1 MKKTKANINVKFPR
15 SKRVRYG
22 FTLVEMLVVI
32 AIIAI
37 GSSVGV
43 GFYTGTFGRLQVE
56 RAARDLLLTAKYGRI
71 KAIEQQRRCKI
82 ELDATNGGFW
92 LVVDQLNE
100 ETEQTEQ
107 TIVRDFYSKPVEF
120 AETVKFE
127 EIQIT
132 PIGSEETSE
141 ETAIVFLPNGTS
153 QSAVIQIGNGKN
165 HYTVSICA
173 ATGRARIYQGTSEQV
188 QIKTIDLDKI

>member
-1 MKKTKANINVKFPR
+1 MQKIKPNINVKLPPSTRF
-15 SKRVRYG
+15 RYG
-22 FTLVEMLVVI
+22 FTLVEMLVVV

-37 GSSVGV
+37 VSSVGV
-43 GFYTGTFGRLQVE
+43 GFYAGTFGRMQVE
-56 RAARDLLLTAKYGRI
+56 RAARDFLLTARYGRI
-71 KAIEQQRRCKI
+71 KAIEQQSQCKI
-82 ELDATNGGFW
+82 ELDVANGGFW

-120 AETVKFE
+120 VGAVKFE
-127 EIQIT
+127 DIQIT
-132 PIGSEETSE
+132 PLGSQSSDEQT
-141 ETAIVFLPNGTS
+141 TIVFSPNGTS

-173 ATGRARIYQGTSEQV
+173 ATGRATVYQGTSEEV
-188 QIKTIDLDKI
+188 KTKTIDLDKK

>member
-1 MKKTKANINVKFPR
+1 MQKTKANINVKFPR
-15 SKRVRYG
+15 SVRVIYG
-22 FTLVEMLVVI
+22 FTLVEMLVVV

-37 GSSVGV
+37 VSSVGV
-43 GFYTGTFGRLQVE
+43 GFYAGTFGRLQVE
-56 RAARDLLLTAKYGRI
+56 KVARDLLLTAKYGRI

-82 ELDATNGGFW
+82 ELDVTNGGFW

-107 TIVRDFYSKPVEF
+107 TIVQDFYSKPVEL
-120 AETVKFE
+120 ADSVKFE
-127 EIQIT
+127 DIQIT
-132 PIGSEETSE
+132 PVGLEETSE

-153 QSAVIQIGNGKN
+153 QSAVIQLGNGRN

-173 ATGRARIYQGTSEQV
+173 STGRARIYQGTSEQV
-188 QIKTIDLDKI
+188 QTKTIDLDKI

>member
-1 MKKTKANINVKFPR
+1 MR
-15 SKRVRYG
+15 LRYG
-22 FTLVEMLVVI
+22 FTLVELLVVI

-37 GSSVGV
+37 GSSIGA
-43 GFYTGTFGRLQVE
+43 GFYAGTFGRLQVE

-141 ETAIVFLPNGTS
+141 EAAIVFLPNGTS

-165 HYTVSICA
+165 HYTISICA
-173 ATGRARIYQGTSEQV
+173 ATGRAKIYQGTSEQV
-188 QIKTIDLDKI
+188 QTKTIDLDKI